1 MEKKLLTIP
10 DHLILMGTVCI
21 IFYYIYANLHGN
33 PAFLLACKKVT
44 ICLSHSRQPMYLC
57 YPFFFFNYY
66 FDTLTV
72 YRIKIYLSKH
82 NSVGQAYYLA
92 QAKLRKGTLNAI
104 KQISYI

>member
-1 MEKKLLTIP
+1 
-10 DHLILMGTVCI
+10 MGTVCI

-44 ICLSHSRQPMYLC
+44 ICLSQSHQPMYFC
-57 YPFFFFNYY
+57 YLFFFNY

-92 QAKLRKGTLNAI
+92 QTKLRKGTLNTI
-104 KQISYI
+104 KQIAYI

>member
-1 MEKKLLTIP
+1 MQEGDNLFVTLSSTYVLL
-10 DHLILMGTVCI
+10 
-21 IFYYIYANLHGN
+21 
-33 PAFLLACKKVT
+33 
-44 ICLSHSRQPMYLC
+44 LS
-57 YPFFFFNYY
+57 FFSLYY

-92 QAKLRKGTLNAI
+92 QTKLRKGTLNTI